1 MGEQN
6 AVKLAVISRSPNHG
20 GILASQDENILGYS
34 AVYDGWAKNT
44 EALKLFHAI
53 EKGELNPWYSERVKR
68 GKTTLI
74 STGFFVG
81 AVMDVSDVNYDM
93 FQVFVD
99 TEFMNGRNSY
109 LKGLMEV
116 YHKFTYETK
125 DRKDHVSEML
135 RGYAKAI
142 ANDLEDM
149 LPPAGMTMR
158 MNLQVPKDSALD
170 LLFRSA
176 RMGGRIDALRTVTGL
191 VGKYM
196 EHEHLRKKDG
206 TNGTYEQFVELREKI
221 ASAAFEYWSEDPLKI
236 GLLAVEDSFTLKDGL
251 VRG

>member
-6 AVKLAVISRSPNHG
+6 TVKLAIVRRTPDHAG
-20 GILASQDENILGYS
+20 VLASQDVNILGYS
-34 AVYDGWAKNT
+34 AVYDGWAQNT
-44 EALKLFHAI
+44 EAVNLFHAI
-53 EKGELNPWYSERVKR
+53 EKGELNPWYFERVKR

-81 AVMDVSDVNYDM
+81 VVGEVVDVNEDV
-93 FQVFVD
+93 FQGFVD
-99 TEFMNGRNSY
+99 TEFMNARNRS

-125 DRKDHVSEML
+125 DRKDKLSEML
-135 RGYAKAI
+135 RSYAKAI
-142 ANDLEDM
+142 AIDLEGM
-149 LPPAGMTMR
+149 LPASGITMR
-158 MNLQVPKDSALD
+158 MNLQVPQDSALD

-176 RMGGRIDALRTVTGL
+176 RLGGRIDALRTVTGL

-196 EHEHLRKKDG
+196 EHEHLRDKEGK
-206 TNGTYEQFVELREKI
+206 NGTYEKFVELREKI

-236 GLLAVEDSFTLKDGL
+236 GLLAVEDSFTLKDGH